1 MDLSLLLTMLIRP
14 VMNADIPAVAAIS
27 TGIVRIGLLKNVS
40 PPRCPEATRI
50 PNDARD
56 TAKVKI
62 SQADLLPKVVV
73 GLK

>member
-1 MDLSLLLTMLIRP
+1 MLIRP
-14 VMNADIPAVAAIS
+14 AMNAAIPEVAAIS
-27 TGIVRIGLLKNVS
+27 AGTVRIGLLKNVS

-50 PNDARD
+50 ANDARD

-62 SQADLLPKVVV
+62 SQADLLPKIVV

>member
-1 MDLSLLLTMLIRP
+1 MLISP
-14 VMNADIPAVAAIS
+14 VKKAAIPEVAATSI
-27 TGIVRIGLLKNVS
+27 GIVRIGLLKNVS

-56 TAKVKI
+56 IANAKI
-62 SQADLLPKVVV
+62 SQVERVPNLVL

>member
-1 MDLSLLLTMLIRP
+1 MLIRP
-14 VMNADIPAVAAIS
+14 VKNADIPAAAAIS
-27 TGIVRIGLLKNVS
+27 PGMVRIGLLKNVS

-50 PNDARD
+50 PNDPRD

-62 SQADLLPKVVV
+62 SQADLLPRLVV

>member
-1 MDLSLLLTMLIRP
+1 MLTMP
-14 VMNADIPAVAAIS
+14 VMKAAIPEVAAIS
-27 TGIVRIGLLKNVS
+27 IGIVRIGLLKNVS

-62 SQADLLPKVVV
+62 SQADHLPKLVLA
-73 GLK
+73 LK